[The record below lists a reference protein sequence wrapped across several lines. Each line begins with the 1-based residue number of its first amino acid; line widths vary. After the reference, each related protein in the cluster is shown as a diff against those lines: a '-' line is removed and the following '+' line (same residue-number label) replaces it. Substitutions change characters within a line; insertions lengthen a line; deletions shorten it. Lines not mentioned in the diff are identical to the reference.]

1 MKTALNPTKTA
12 KTSIS
17 LEPDLLVLS
26 RAVASQR
33 GYRHSFSAYVAQ
45 LLRKDVECLAITKP
59 PSALNLT

>member
-1 MKTALNPTKTA
+1 MV

-26 RAVASQR
+26 RAVAGHR

-45 LLRKDVECLAITKP
+45 LLRKDVECLAHTKP
-59 PSALNLT
+59 LSVLTPS